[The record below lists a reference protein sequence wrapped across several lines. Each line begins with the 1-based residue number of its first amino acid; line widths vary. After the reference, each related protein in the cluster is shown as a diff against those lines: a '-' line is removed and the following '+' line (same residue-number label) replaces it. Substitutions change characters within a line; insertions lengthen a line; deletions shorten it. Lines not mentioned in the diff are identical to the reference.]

1 MMRQLLATLFLG
13 LAACSLGG
21 ATVLTEGAGREW
33 PGPGGDAGKTHHSR
47 LTAINAENVGQLGLA
62 WQVELG
68 TLRDRKSVV

>member
-47 LTAINAENVGQLGLA
+47 LT
-62 WQVELG
+62 
-68 TLRDRKSVV
+68 DRKSVV